1 MLHPMPAPSI
11 WLSTLGCAKNQVD
24 SEKIV
29 AMLSEAGYGWANR
42 PEEADVVMVNTCA
55 FIEEAR
61 AESVD
66 VILDLE
72 DRKRPEAKA
81 VVIGCMAQRFGSEV
95 EQALPEVDLVL
106 GIDRY
111 GELVGSIDRLTAWEP
126 VGLHRRPVMD
136 ILHATGRPA
145 SDLPYAYLKVAEGCD
160 KPCTFCAI
168 PSIRGKQRS
177 RRPVEIR
184 AELESLV
191 DSGVKEVVLVAQDL
205 AAYGRDI
212 DAPGGL
218 PDLLS
223 FLADVN
229 GLGRLR
235 LLYLHPREISERLLF
250 QIIDNDVVAPYF
262 DLSLQHVSG
271 ALLRR
276 MKRPGNQEK
285 HASLVE
291 RIRELDPGATLRS
304 SFIVGF
310 PGETDDDVDLL
321 GEFLSDAR
329 LDWAGFFPYSAE
341 PGTPAADMDPQ
352 VPREVAMERLRYLS
366 SLQEEVTEGRNAEW
380 LGCVDRVLIDQIED
394 GVPVGRSHRQA
405 PEIDGVVRLDTGSEG
420 EWAMVEYTAVYG
432 PDMEARVLTP

>member
-1 MLHPMPAPSI
+1 MPAPTI

-29 AMLSEAGYGWANR
+29 AMLSEAGYGWAER

-72 DRKRPEAKA
+72 DRKRAEAKA

-95 EQALPEVDLVL
+95 ESALPEVDLVL

-126 VGLHRRPVMD
+126 VGLRRRPVMD

-145 SDLPYAYLKVAEGCD
+145 SDLPFAYLKVAEGCD

-168 PSIRGKQRS
+168 PAIRGKQRS

-184 AELESLV
+184 EELESLV
-191 DSGVKEVVLVAQDL
+191 GSGVKEVVLVAQDL

-212 DAPGGL
+212 DSPGGL
-218 PDLLS
+218 PDLLA
-223 FLADVN
+223 FLADVT
-229 GLGRLR
+229 GLDRLR
-235 LLYLHPREISERLLF
+235 LLYLHPREISDRLLAE
-250 QIIDNDVVAPYF
+250 IRDNDVVAPYF

-271 ALLRR
+271 PLLRR
-276 MKRPGNQEK
+276 MKRPGNREK
-285 HASLVE
+285 HTALVE
-291 RIRELDPGATLRS
+291 RIRQLEPDAALRS

-321 GEFLSDAR
+321 ADFLTDAR

-341 PGTPAADMDPQ
+341 PGTPAAEMGDQ
-352 VPREVAMERLRYLS
+352 VSRDVTMERLRHLS
-366 SLQEEVTEGRNAEW
+366 SLQERLTEARNAEW
-380 LGCVDRVLIDQIED
+380 LGRKDRVLIDQIED

-405 PEIDGVVRLDTGSEG
+405 PEIDGVIRLDTGTVG
-420 EWAMVEYTAVYG
+420 EWATVEYTTVYG
-432 PDMEARVLTP
+432 PDMEARVV